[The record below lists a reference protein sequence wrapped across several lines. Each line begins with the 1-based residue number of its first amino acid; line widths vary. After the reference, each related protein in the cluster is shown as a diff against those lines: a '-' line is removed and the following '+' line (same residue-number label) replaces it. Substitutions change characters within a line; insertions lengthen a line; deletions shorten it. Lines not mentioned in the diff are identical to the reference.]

1 MTYLLHLSQP
11 LRQGQT
17 LHYFLAMQFDIDS
30 ETRVKLNLTPEQIKE
45 KYGDNLESEVYGPL
59 SDVLS
64 NLLKHVAGV

>member
-1 MTYLLHLSQP
+1 ME
-11 LRQGQT
+11 
-17 LHYFLAMQFDIDS
+17 A

-64 NLLKHVAGV
+64 NLLKHVAGVQKIIVTNEFKSAKDENSKAIKCSVKA